1 MVPAATATLRRV
13 IDPASPG
20 ATLLRTAIAERG
32 RVEGPLL
39 KVDEFLNHRVE
50 PPLMA
55 AIGQTIASAFAATSP
70 DLILTAEAS
79 GIPPALATGAAL
91 EIPVVYA
98 KKYPRGDEIR
108 PSFVREVASPTKGV
122 EYRVEV
128 ARRVLPAAAR
138 VLVVDDFL
146 SGGRTAQ
153 ALGDIVVEAN
163 AEVVGLGFV
172 IEKAFMGARAQLEA
186 RGWPVESVVV
196 ISALDGGVAVF
207 ADQGLHQT

>member
-1 MVPAATATLRRV
+1 V

-50 PPLMA
+50 PQLMA
-55 AIGQTIASAFAATSP
+55 AIGETIAAAFAATSP

-91 EIPVVYA
+91 QIPVVYA

-128 ARRVLPAAAR
+128 ARRVLPAGAR

-146 SGGRTAQ
+146 SGGRTAE
-153 ALGDIVVEAN
+153 ALGEIVVEAG
-163 AEVVGLGFV
+163 AEIIGLGFV
-172 IEKAFMGARAQLEA
+172 IEKAFMGARTRLEA
-186 RGWPVESVVV
+186 NGWPVESVAI
-196 ISALDGGVAVF
+196 ISSLDDGVAIF
-207 ADQGLHQT
+207 ADQQLSQT

>member
-1 MVPAATATLRRV
+1 MVPVATATLRRV
-13 IDPASPG
+13 IDPTSPG
-20 ATLLRTAIAERG
+20 AILLRAAIAERG

-50 PPLMA
+50 PSLMA
-55 AIGQTIASAFAATSP
+55 AIGETIASAFSATSP

-91 EIPVVYA
+91 EVPVVYA

-128 ARRVLPAAAR
+128 ARRVLPAGTR

-153 ALGDIVVEAN
+153 ALGEIAVEAD
-163 AEVVGLGFV
+163 AEIVGLGFV
-172 IEKAFMGARAQLEA
+172 IEKAFMGARARLEA
-186 RGWPVESVVV
+186 NGWPVESVAV
-196 ISALDGGVAVF
+196 ISSLEHGAVVF
-207 ADQGLHQT
+207 AD